1 MSTSMQPKIL
11 SQRYELEEKIGDGGM
26 AAVYRGRDLRLNRVV
41 AIKILHQ
48 HHAADLN
55 FRKRFIHEAQSAANL
70 RHPSIVDIYD
80 EGEEERQH
88 YIVMEFVDGSDLK
101 SMILR
106 YKQLPVQQ
114 VLQIAAAIADGLDAA
129 HQLGMVHRDVKPQ
142 NILVTH
148 DGTAKITDFGIAKSS
163 LSTAQTDT
171 GVTFGTADYISPEQA
186 RGQPATAQSDIYALG
201 VTIYEA
207 LTGQLP
213 FMGDTAVAV
222 ALQHV
227 GSKPP
232 PIRRHNPNV
241 SPALEQ
247 LVMRSL
253 SKNPAERPATARE
266 FANLLRAQEE
276 SEVRDTAH
284 QPPHRNVNAPRSAT
298 SISSGMRNMPPLR
311 SPTTPLPSRDGR
323 EFGGFIILLLLLTL
337 VVAIAYL
344 FVVDPFNQ
352 LGAPNP
358 TMAVPAEQPTQAN
371 SVTEDAV
378 ATPTAIIGV
387 PSNVNVVPDISNQNE
402 TNAISILREAGLEAI
417 PDPSQYSDTVS
428 SGLVISQSPAA
439 GSALPDDNEVHYVLS
454 MGRKMPSIPA
464 DIIGQKT
471 NDARQALEAL
481 GLRVIIIEETNTD
494 VPVDSIISTDPP
506 ANTLVEVGD
515 TIRVYS
521 SIGNNR
527 RVPDVNNTTE
537 QVAIQVLSAAQI
549 NVASTDYQTCDT
561 LGTICDTIQPG
572 YVVGTNP
579 PVGSLI
585 PTSQDIILVVRQP

>member
-1 MSTSMQPKIL
+1 MPTMQTKIL

-41 AIKILHQ
+41 AIKILHP

-80 EGEEERQH
+80 EGEEDRQH

-201 VTIYEA
+201 VTIYES

-213 FMGDTAVAV
+213 FTGDTAVAV

-247 LVMRSL
+247 LIMRAL
-253 SKNPAERPATARE
+253 AKNPAERPLTARE
-266 FANLLRAQEE
+266 FAQLLRAQEE

-284 QPPHRNVNAPRSAT
+284 QPPYRSMNPPRSTT
-298 SISSGMRNMPPLR
+298 SISNGMRNMPPLR
-311 SPTTPLPSRDGR
+311 SPTTPLPSREGR

-337 VVAIAYL
+337 VVAVAYL
-344 FVVDPFNQ
+344 FVVGPFSQ
-352 LGAPNP
+352 LTAP
-358 TMAVPAEQPTQAN
+358 AAPATVAPVQPTNDTLA
-371 SVTEDAV
+371 
-378 ATPTAIIGV
+378 ATPTALVTLLGEAQ
-387 PSNVNVVPDISNQNE
+387 VPDILNQNE
-402 TNAISILREAGLEAI
+402 QNALSILREAGLEAV
-417 PDPSQYSDTVS
+417 PEPSQYSDSVAA
-428 SGLVISQSPAA
+428 GLVISQRPTA
-439 GSALPDDNEVHYVLS
+439 GESLPDDKTIYYVLS
-454 MGRKMPSIPA
+454 MGRNAPSVPA
-464 DIIGQKT
+464 DIIGQNT
-471 NDARQALEAL
+471 NQGRQALEGL
-481 GLRVIIIEETNTD
+481 GLRVTVVEETNAEFAPDT
-494 VPVDSIISTDPP
+494 IIRTDPP
-506 ANTLVEVGD
+506 AYTQLQLGD
-515 TIRVYS
+515 SVRVFS
-521 SIGNNR
+521 SIGNNK
-527 RVPDVNNTTE
+527 RVPDVTNKSE
-537 QVAIQVLSAAQI
+537 QDAIKLLSAAEI
-549 NVASTDYQTCDT
+549 PIASSDYQTCDT
-561 LGTICDTIQPG
+561 LGTVCDTIQPG
-572 YVVGTNP
+572 FVVNTNP

-585 PTSQDIILVVRQP
+585 PTSQEIILVVRAP

>member
-1 MSTSMQPKIL
+1 MPTSMQTKIL

-41 AIKILHQ
+41 AIKILHP

-80 EGEEERQH
+80 EGEEDRQH

-114 VLQIAAAIADGLDAA
+114 VLQISAAIADGLDAA

-201 VTIYEA
+201 VTVYEA

-213 FMGDTAVAV
+213 FTGDTAVAV

-241 SPALEQ
+241 SAALEQ
-247 LVMRSL
+247 LVMRAL
-253 SKNPAERPATARE
+253 SKNPAERPTTARD

-284 QPPHRNVNAPRSAT
+284 QPPYRSTNSSRSAT
-298 SISSGMRNMPPLR
+298 SISSGMRNNMPPLR
-311 SPTTPLPSRDGR
+311 SPTTPLPSREGR

-337 VVAIAYL
+337 VVAVAYL
-344 FVVDPFNQ
+344 FVVGPFSRLVAPTAPEVIATAQ
-352 LGAPNP
+352 STSGDGA
-358 TMAVPAEQPTQAN
+358 ALV
-371 SVTEDAV
+371 
-378 ATPTAIIGV
+378 TPTAITTILGG
-387 PSNVNVVPDISNQNE
+387 SQVPDILNQNE
-402 TNAISILREAGLEAI
+402 QNALSIMREAGLNAVPE
-417 PDPSQYSDTVS
+417 PSQYSDTVNA
-428 SGLVISQSPAA
+428 GLVMMQRPAA
-439 GSALPDDNEVHYVLS
+439 GEALPDDKTIYYVLS
-454 MGRKMPSIPA
+454 MGRNLPSVPA
-464 DIIGQKT
+464 EIIGQNT
-471 NDARQALEAL
+471 NQGRQTLEGF
-481 GLRVIIIEETNTD
+481 GLRVIIIEETNPEIAADT
-494 VPVDSIISTDPP
+494 IIRTDPP
-506 ANTLVEVGD
+506 AYTQVQTGD
-515 TIRVYS
+515 SIRVYS

-527 RVPDVNNTTE
+527 RVPNIAGLSE
-537 QVAIQVLSAAQI
+537 QDAFKLLNAANI
-549 NVASTDYQTCDT
+549 TIASSDYQTCDT
-561 LGTICDTIQPG
+561 LGTACDTIQPG
-572 YVVGTNP
+572 FVVNTNP

-585 PTSQDIILVVRQP
+585 PISQEIILVVRQP

>member
-1 MSTSMQPKIL
+1 MPTPMQTKIL

-41 AIKILHQ
+41 AIKILHP

-80 EGEEERQH
+80 EGEEDRQH

-201 VTIYEA
+201 VTIYES

-213 FMGDTAVAV
+213 FTGDTAVAV

-253 SKNPAERPATARE
+253 AKNPAERPATARE
-266 FANLLRAQEE
+266 FAQLLRAQEE

-284 QPPHRNVNAPRSAT
+284 QPPYRSTNSSRSAT

-311 SPTTPLPSRDGR
+311 SPTTPLPSREGR
-323 EFGGFIILLLLLTL
+323 EFGGFIVLLLLLTL
-337 VVAIAYL
+337 VVAVAYL
-344 FVVDPFNQ
+344 FVVGPFSQ
-352 LGAPNP
+352 V
-358 TMAVPAEQPTQAN
+358 AVPTTPEVVATAQPT
-371 SVTEDAV
+371 TDAAAPV
-378 ATPTAIIGV
+378 ATPTALATILGEAQ
-387 PSNVNVVPDISNQNE
+387 VPDILNQNE
-402 TNAISILREAGLEAI
+402 QNALSILREAGLEAV
-417 PDPSQYSDTVS
+417 PEPSQYSNSVNA
-428 SGLVISQSPAA
+428 GLVMSQRPAA
-439 GSALPDDNEVHYVLS
+439 GEALPDDKTVYYVLS
-454 MGRKMPSIPA
+454 MGRNAPSVPA
-464 DIIGQKT
+464 EVIGQNT
-471 NDARQALEAL
+471 NQGRQTLEGL
-481 GLRVIIIEETNTD
+481 GLRVIIIEETNPDIAADT
-494 VPVDSIISTDPP
+494 IIRTDPP
-506 ANTLVEVGD
+506 AYTQTQTGD

-527 RVPDVNNTTE
+527 RVPNVTGISE
-537 QVAIQVLSAAQI
+537 QDAVKLLNAAQI
-549 NVASTDYQTCDT
+549 PIASSDYQTCDT
-561 LGTICDTIQPG
+561 LGTVCDTIQPG
-572 YVVGTNP
+572 FVVNTNP

-585 PTSQDIILVVRQP
+585 PTSQEIILIVRTP

>member
-1 MSTSMQPKIL
+1 MPTPMQPKIL

-26 AAVYRGRDLRLNRVV
+26 AAVFRGRDLRLNRVV
-41 AIKILHQ
+41 AIKILHP

-80 EGEEERQH
+80 EGEEDRQH

-201 VTIYEA
+201 VTIYES

-213 FMGDTAVAV
+213 FTGDTAVAV

-241 SPALEQ
+241 STALEQ
-247 LVMRSL
+247 LVMRAL
-253 SKNPAERPATARE
+253 SKNPAERPTTARE

-284 QPPHRNVNAPRSAT
+284 QPPYRGTNTPRTAT
-298 SISSGMRNMPPLR
+298 SISNGMRNMPPLR

-337 VVAIAYL
+337 VIAVAYL
-344 FVVDPFNQ
+344 FVVDPFSQ
-352 LGAPNP
+352 FASPGAPDSG
-358 TMAVPAEQPTQAN
+358 TITQPTNDAN
-371 SVTEDAV
+371 DAATM
-378 ATPTAIIGV
+378 ATPTAI
-387 PSNVNVVPDISNQNE
+387 VNLPISSGVPDILNQNE
-402 TNAISILREAGLEAI
+402 QNALSLLREAGLNAV
-417 PDPSQYSDTVS
+417 PDPSQYSDSVNT
-428 SGLVISQSPAA
+428 GLVMSQRPAA
-439 GSALPDDNEVHYVLS
+439 GAALPEDKTVYYVLS
-454 MGRKMPSIPA
+454 MGPNLPSVPA
-464 DIIGQKT
+464 DIIGKNT
-471 NDARQALEAL
+471 NEGRQALEAL
-481 GLRVIIIEETNTD
+481 KLRVIVVEETNPD
-494 VPVDSIISTDPP
+494 VTVDTIIRTDPP
-506 ANTLVEVGD
+506 AYTQLQAGD
-515 TIRVYS
+515 TIRVFS

-527 RVPDVNNTTE
+527 RVPNVSGISE
-537 QVAIQVLSAAQI
+537 QDAVKLMNAAQI
-549 NVASTDYQTCDT
+549 IVASSDYQNCDT
-561 LGTICDTIQPG
+561 LGSACDTIQPG
-572 YVVGTNP
+572 YVANTNP

-585 PTSQDIILVVRQP
+585 PTSQEIILIVRQP

>member
-1 MSTSMQPKIL
+1 MPTSMQTKIL

-41 AIKILHQ
+41 AIKILHP

-80 EGEEERQH
+80 EGEEDRQH

-106 YKQLPVQQ
+106 YKQLPVPQ

-213 FMGDTAVAV
+213 FTGDTAVAV

-232 PIRRHNPNV
+232 PIRRHNPGV
-241 SPALEQ
+241 STALEQ
-247 LVMRSL
+247 LVMRAL
-253 SKNPAERPATARE
+253 AKNPAERPATARD

-276 SEVRDTAH
+276 SEVRDTAY
-284 QPPHRNVNAPRSAT
+284 QPPYRNPAVPRTNT
-298 SISSGMRNMPPLR
+298 SISSGMRNPMPPLR
-311 SPTTPLPSRDGR
+311 SPTTPLPSREGR

-337 VVAIAYL
+337 VVAVAYL
-344 FVVDPFNQ
+344 FVVGPLSQ
-352 LGAPNP
+352 VLGPSTPDVAATVVP
-358 TMAVPAEQPTQAN
+358 TNASTM
-371 SVTEDAV
+371 
-378 ATPTAIIGV
+378 ATPTAITTILGGAR
-387 PSNVNVVPDISNQNE
+387 VPDILNQNE
-402 TNAISILREAGLEAI
+402 QNALSILREAGLEAL
-417 PDPSQYSDTVS
+417 PDPGQYSDTVS
-428 SGLVISQSPAA
+428 AGLVISQRPAA
-439 GSALPDDNEVHYVLS
+439 GEAIPDDNTIYYVLS
-454 MGRKMPSIPA
+454 MGKNTPSIPA
-464 DIIGQKT
+464 DIIGQNT
-471 NDARQALEAL
+471 NQGRQALEAL
-481 GLRVIIIEETNTD
+481 GLRVTIVEETNADFAPDT
-494 VPVDSIISTDPP
+494 IIRTDPP
-506 ANTLVEVGD
+506 AYTQIQSGD
-515 TIRVYS
+515 SIRVFA

-527 RVPDVNNTTE
+527 RVPDVTGKTE
-537 QVAIQVLSAAQI
+537 QDAIRLMNAAEI
-549 NVASTDYQTCDT
+549 AVASSDYQTCDT
-561 LGTICDTIQPG
+561 LGSACDTIPAG
-572 YVVGTNP
+572 SVANTNP

-585 PTSQDIILVVRQP
+585 PTSQEIILIVRQP

>member
-1 MSTSMQPKIL
+1 MPTPMQPKIL

-41 AIKILHQ
+41 AIKILHP

-201 VTIYEA
+201 VTVYEA

-213 FMGDTAVAV
+213 FTGDTAVAV

-241 SPALEQ
+241 SAALEQ

-253 SKNPAERPATARE
+253 AKNPAERPTTARE

-284 QPPHRNVNAPRSAT
+284 QPPHRNPTTPRSAT

-337 VVAIAYL
+337 VVAVAYL
-344 FVVDPFNQ
+344 FVVGPFSQ
-352 LGAPNP
+352 ITSPN
-358 TMAVPAEQPTQAN
+358 TTDATSTVTSATDTPANTSDEA
-371 SVTEDAV
+371 
-378 ATPTAIIGV
+378 ATPTAIVQLPGIGGI
-387 PSNVNVVPDISNQNE
+387 PDIRNQNE
-402 TNAISILREAGLEAI
+402 QNALSILREAGLEAI
-417 PDPSQYSDTVS
+417 PDPSQYSDTVAR
-428 SGLVISQSPAA
+428 GLVISQRPDAGTEPPA
-439 GSALPDDNEVHYVLS
+439 DKKVYYILS
-454 MGRKMPSIPA
+454 MGRNTPSVPA
-464 DIIGQKT
+464 DIVGQNT
-471 NDARQALEAL
+471 NQGRQALEAL
-481 GLRVIIIEETNTD
+481 GLRVILIEETNAD
-494 VPVDSIISTDPP
+494 IPVDAIISTDPP
-506 ANTLVEVGD
+506 ANTQVQAGD
-515 TIRVYS
+515 TIRIYS

-527 RVPDVNNTTE
+527 RVPNVSGISE
-537 QVAIQVLSAAQI
+537 QDAIKLLTAAQI
-549 NVASTDYQTCDT
+549 TVANSDYQNCDT
-561 LGTICDTIQPG
+561 LGSICDTIQPG
-572 YVVGTNP
+572 FVVNTNP

-585 PTSQDIILVVRQP
+585 PTSQEIILVVRQP

>member
-1 MSTSMQPKIL
+1 MPTSMQTKIL

-41 AIKILHQ
+41 AIKILHP

-80 EGEEERQH
+80 EGEEDRQH

-114 VLQIAAAIADGLDAA
+114 VLQISAAIADGLDAA

-201 VTIYEA
+201 VTVYEA

-213 FMGDTAVAV
+213 FTGDTAVAV

-241 SPALEQ
+241 SAALEQ
-247 LVMRSL
+247 LVMRAL
-253 SKNPAERPATARE
+253 SKNPAERPTTARD

-284 QPPHRNVNAPRSAT
+284 QPPYRSTNPSRSAT

-311 SPTTPLPSRDGR
+311 SPTTPLPSREGR

-337 VVAIAYL
+337 VVAVAYL
-344 FVVDPFNQ
+344 FVVGPFGRAVAPTAPEVIATAQSTSGN
-352 LGAPNP
+352 GA
-358 TMAVPAEQPTQAN
+358 AL
-371 SVTEDAV
+371 
-378 ATPTAIIGV
+378 ATPTAIVTILGG
-387 PSNVNVVPDISNQNE
+387 SQVPDILNQNE
-402 TNAISILREAGLEAI
+402 QNALSIMREAGLNAVPE
-417 PDPSQYSDTVS
+417 PSQYSDSVNA
-428 SGLVISQSPAA
+428 GLVMIQRPAA
-439 GSALPDDNEVHYVLS
+439 GEALPDDKTIYYVLS
-454 MGRKMPSIPA
+454 MGRNLPSVPA
-464 DIIGQKT
+464 EIIGQNT
-471 NDARQALEAL
+471 NQGRQTLEGV
-481 GLRVIIIEETNTD
+481 GLRVIIIEETNPEIAADT
-494 VPVDSIISTDPP
+494 IIRTDPP
-506 ANTLVEVGD
+506 AYTQVQTGD
-515 TIRVYS
+515 SIRVYS

-527 RVPDVNNTTE
+527 RVPNIAGLSE
-537 QVAIQVLSAAQI
+537 QDAFKLLNAANI
-549 NVASTDYQTCDT
+549 TIASSDYQTCDT
-561 LGTICDTIQPG
+561 LGTACDTIQPG
-572 YVVGTNP
+572 FVVNTNP

-585 PTSQDIILVVRQP
+585 PISQEIILVVRQP

>member
-1 MSTSMQPKIL
+1 MPTSMQTKIL

-41 AIKILHQ
+41 AIKILHP

-80 EGEEERQH
+80 EGEEDRQH

-201 VTIYEA
+201 VTIYES

-213 FMGDTAVAV
+213 FTGDTAVAV

-247 LVMRSL
+247 LVMRAL
-253 SKNPAERPATARE
+253 SKNPAERPTTARD
-266 FANLLRAQEE
+266 FAQLLRAQEE

-284 QPPHRNVNAPRSAT
+284 QPPYRAANASRSAT

-311 SPTTPLPSRDGR
+311 SPTTPLPSREGR

-337 VVAIAYL
+337 VVAVAYL
-344 FVVDPFNQ
+344 FVVGPFSQ
-352 LGAPNP
+352 VA
-358 TMAVPAEQPTQAN
+358 APTQPEIVATAQP
-371 SVTEDAV
+371 SSDSAM
-378 ATPTAIIGV
+378 ATPTAIATILG
-387 PSNVNVVPDISNQNE
+387 SDLVPDIRNQNE
-402 TNAISILREAGLEAI
+402 QNALSILREAGLEAV
-417 PDPSQYSDTVS
+417 PEPSQYSDSVGA
-428 SGLVISQSPAA
+428 GLVMSQRPAA
-439 GSALPDDNEVHYVLS
+439 GEALPNDNTIYYVLS
-454 MGRKMPSIPA
+454 MGRNTPSIPA
-464 DIIGQKT
+464 DIIGQNT
-471 NDARQALEAL
+471 NQGRQALEGL
-481 GLRVIIIEETNTD
+481 GLRVIIIEETNLDIAPDTI
-494 VPVDSIISTDPP
+494 VRTDPP
-506 ANTLVEVGD
+506 AYTQIQAGD

-527 RVPDVNNTTE
+527 RVPNVTGISE
-537 QVAIQVLSAAQI
+537 QDAIKLLNAAEI
-549 NVASTDYQTCDT
+549 PIASSDYQTCDT
-561 LGTICDTIQPG
+561 LGTACDTIQPG
-572 YVVGTNP
+572 FVVNTNP

-585 PTSQDIILVVRQP
+585 PTSQEIILIVRTP

>member
-1 MSTSMQPKIL
+1 MPTSMQTKIL

-41 AIKILHQ
+41 AIKILHP

-80 EGEEERQH
+80 EGEEDRQH

-201 VTIYEA
+201 VTIYES

-213 FMGDTAVAV
+213 FTGDTAVAV

-247 LVMRSL
+247 LVMRAL
-253 SKNPAERPATARE
+253 SKNPAERPTTARD
-266 FANLLRAQEE
+266 FAQLLRAQEE

-284 QPPHRNVNAPRSAT
+284 QPPYRAANSSRSAT

-311 SPTTPLPSRDGR
+311 SPTTPLPSREGR

-337 VVAIAYL
+337 VVAVAYL
-344 FVVDPFNQ
+344 FVIGPFSQ
-352 LGAPNP
+352 VA
-358 TMAVPAEQPTQAN
+358 APTQPEIVATAQPP
-371 SVTEDAV
+371 SDSAM
-378 ATPTAIIGV
+378 ATPTAIATILG
-387 PSNVNVVPDISNQNE
+387 SDLVPDIRNQNE
-402 TNAISILREAGLEAI
+402 QNALSILREAGLEAV
-417 PDPSQYSDTVS
+417 PEPSQYSDSVGA
-428 SGLVISQSPAA
+428 GLVMSQRPAA
-439 GSALPDDNEVHYVLS
+439 GEALPNDNTIYYVLS
-454 MGRKMPSIPA
+454 MGRNTPSIPA
-464 DIIGQKT
+464 DIIGQNT
-471 NDARQALEAL
+471 NQGRQALEGL
-481 GLRVIIIEETNTD
+481 GLRVIIIEETNLDIAPDTI
-494 VPVDSIISTDPP
+494 VRTDPP
-506 ANTLVEVGD
+506 AYTQIQAGD

-527 RVPDVNNTTE
+527 RVPNVTGISE
-537 QVAIQVLSAAQI
+537 QDAIKLLNAAEI
-549 NVASTDYQTCDT
+549 PIASSDYQTCDT
-561 LGTICDTIQPG
+561 LGTACDTIQPG
-572 YVVGTNP
+572 FVVNTNP

-585 PTSQDIILVVRQP
+585 PTSQEIILIVRTP

>member
-1 MSTSMQPKIL
+1 MPTSMQTKIL

-41 AIKILHQ
+41 AIKILHP

-80 EGEEERQH
+80 EGEEDRQH

-201 VTIYEA
+201 VTIYES

-213 FMGDTAVAV
+213 FTGDTAVAV

-247 LVMRSL
+247 LVMRAL
-253 SKNPAERPATARE
+253 AKNPAERPTTARD
-266 FANLLRAQEE
+266 FAQLLRAQEE

-284 QPPHRNVNAPRSAT
+284 QPPYRATNSARSAT

-311 SPTTPLPSRDGR
+311 SPTTPLPSREGR

-337 VVAIAYL
+337 VVAVAYL
-344 FVVDPFNQ
+344 FVVGPFSQ
-352 LGAPNP
+352 VVTPATPEVVATAQPNND
-358 TMAVPAEQPTQAN
+358 TT
-371 SVTEDAV
+371 V
-378 ATPTAIIGV
+378 ATPTALATILSDNQV
-387 PSNVNVVPDISNQNE
+387 PNILNQNE
-402 TNAISILREAGLEAI
+402 QNALSILREAGLEAV
-417 PDPSQYSDTVS
+417 PEPSQYSDTVGV
-428 SGLVISQSPAA
+428 GLIMSQRPAA
-439 GSALPDDNEVHYVLS
+439 SEPIPDDKTIYYVLS
-454 MGRKMPSIPA
+454 MGRNTPSVPA
-464 DIIGQKT
+464 DIIGQNT
-471 NDARQALEAL
+471 NQGRQALEAL
-481 GLRVIIIEETNTD
+481 GLRVILIEETNPD
-494 VPVDSIISTDPP
+494 VAPDTIVRTDPP
-506 ANTLVEVGD
+506 AYTQVQSGD

-527 RVPDVNNTTE
+527 RVPNVTGISE
-537 QVAIQVLSAAQI
+537 QDAVKLLTAAEI
-549 NVASTDYQTCDT
+549 PIASSDYQTCDT
-561 LGTICDTIQPG
+561 LGTACDTIQPG
-572 YVVGTNP
+572 YVVNTNP

-585 PTSQDIILVVRQP
+585 PTSQEIILIVRTP

>member
-1 MSTSMQPKIL
+1 MPTSMQTKIL

-41 AIKILHQ
+41 AIKILHP

-80 EGEEERQH
+80 EGEEDRQH

-142 NILVTH
+142 NILVTL

-213 FMGDTAVAV
+213 FTGDTAVAV

-241 SPALEQ
+241 SASLEQ

-253 SKNPAERPATARE
+253 AKNPAERPVSARE

-284 QPPHRNVNAPRSAT
+284 QPPYRSTTPSRSAT
-298 SISSGMRNMPPLR
+298 SISSGMRKMPTLR

-344 FVVDPFNQ
+344 FVVGPFGPPSAPTDVD
-352 LGAPNP
+352 GAATTQPVNA
-358 TMAVPAEQPTQAN
+358 TTDTNAVPTTSAVMPGAN
-371 SVTEDAV
+371 T
-378 ATPTAIIGV
+378 
-387 PSNVNVVPDISNQNE
+387 VPDVRNQNE
-402 TNAISILREAGLEAI
+402 QNALSILRTAGLEA
-417 PDPSQYSDTVS
+417 SAEVGEYSDSVNA
-428 SGLVISQSPAA
+428 GLVIRQRPAP
-439 GSALPDDNEVHYVLS
+439 GEALPDDNTVYYTLS
-454 MGRKMPSIPA
+454 LGRAILSVPS
-464 DIIGQKT
+464 DIIGKNT
-471 NDARQALEAL
+471 NQARQSLEAL
-481 GLRVIIIEETNTD
+481 GVRVTIIEETNPEFTAD
-494 VPVDSIISTDPP
+494 TVVRTDPP
-506 ANTLVEVGD
+506 AYTQVQPGD
-515 TIRVYS
+515 TVRVFS

-527 RVPDVNNTTE
+527 RVPNVSGLKE
-537 QVAIQVLSAAQI
+537 QEAIQLLTAAQI
-549 NVASTDYQTCDT
+549 PIASSDYQDCDT
-561 LGTICDTIQPG
+561 LGSACDTIEPG
-572 YVVGTNP
+572 VVANTNP

-585 PTSQDIILVVRQP
+585 PISQEIILVVRKP

>member
-1 MSTSMQPKIL
+1 MQTKIL

-41 AIKILHQ
+41 AIKILHP

-80 EGEEERQH
+80 EGEEDRQH

-201 VTIYEA
+201 VTIYES

-213 FMGDTAVAV
+213 FTGDTAVAV

-247 LVMRSL
+247 LVMRAL
-253 SKNPAERPATARE
+253 AKNPAERPTTARD
-266 FANLLRAQEE
+266 FAQLLRAQEE

-284 QPPHRNVNAPRSAT
+284 QPPYRATNSARSAT

-311 SPTTPLPSRDGR
+311 SPTTPLPSREGR

-337 VVAIAYL
+337 VVAVAYL
-344 FVVDPFNQ
+344 FVVGPFSQ
-352 LGAPNP
+352 VVTPATPEVVATAQPNND
-358 TMAVPAEQPTQAN
+358 TT
-371 SVTEDAV
+371 V
-378 ATPTAIIGV
+378 ATPTALATILSDNQV
-387 PSNVNVVPDISNQNE
+387 PNILNQNE
-402 TNAISILREAGLEAI
+402 QNALSILREAGLEAV
-417 PDPSQYSDTVS
+417 PEPSQYSDTVGV
-428 SGLVISQSPAA
+428 GLIMSQRPAA
-439 GSALPDDNEVHYVLS
+439 SEPIPDDKTIYYVLS
-454 MGRKMPSIPA
+454 MGRNTPSVPA
-464 DIIGQKT
+464 DIIGQNT
-471 NDARQALEAL
+471 NQGRQALEAL
-481 GLRVIIIEETNTD
+481 GLRVILIEETNPD
-494 VPVDSIISTDPP
+494 VAPDTIVRTDPP
-506 ANTLVEVGD
+506 AYTQVQSGD

-527 RVPDVNNTTE
+527 RVPNVTGISE
-537 QVAIQVLSAAQI
+537 QDAVKLLTAAEI
-549 NVASTDYQTCDT
+549 PIASSDYQTCDT
-561 LGTICDTIQPG
+561 LGTACDTIQPG
-572 YVVGTNP
+572 YVVNTNP

-585 PTSQDIILVVRQP
+585 PTSQEIILIVRTP